1 VIEEIS
7 IDIEQFLSLKK
18 PPKKLYGI
26 GNTLLLK
33 SKMVS
38 IVGTRRPMTYT
49 KEQTLKLSK
58 AFSSIDY
65 TVVSGAAMGVDAIAH
80 RGALPNTIAV
90 MANSLDIYYPKVNQ
104 NLIKDIYLKG
114 LAISEY
120 PSPTK
125 ATKYSFVIRNRL
137 VVSLGEVLIITEADL
152 DSGTIRSAEIAKE
165 LGKEIYVL
173 PHRLDQSLG
182 TQKLLD
188 DGDAKLITD
197 IDKFVA
203 KFTKDKKESI
213 DDIDKDLVFF
223 QTNPSLQDALDLYG
237 DKIYEFELE
246 GKIEIKNLKVYL
258 C

>member
-18 PPKKLYGI
+18 PPEKLYAV
-26 GNTLLLK
+26 GNSSLLK
-33 SKMVS
+33 QKLVS
-38 IVGTRRPMTYT
+38 IVGTRRPISYT

-58 AFSSIDY
+58 AFSSIGY

-104 NLIKDIYLKG
+104 KLIKDIYDKG

-120 PSPTK
+120 PSSIR

-137 VVSLGEVLIITEADL
+137 VVALGEILIIAEADL
-152 DSGTIRSAEIAKE
+152 DSGTMRSAQIAKE
-165 LGKEIYVL
+165 LGRKIYVL

-182 TQKLLD
+182 TQKLLEE
-188 DGDAKLITD
+188 GDAELITD
-197 IDKFVA
+197 INKFVA
-203 KFTKDKKESI
+203 KFGKVEENFLDE
-213 DDIDKDLVFF
+213 DQAFF
-223 QTNPSLQDALDLYG
+223 QQNPPLQDALDRYG
-237 DKIYEFELE
+237 NLIYEYELE